1 MAVKVYSTVDVDRK
15 LAQCSTKR
23 FLQMAEKITIDLS
36 FQSRARWSM
45 SQKQSFINSC
55 LIDLNINKFI
65 IVDIKRCRDNCEE
78 GTEDWKY
85 YDGWYQLDVGSLN
98 VDSNNRTETL
108 KEFKAGEIKIPHGD
122 YYIRTIGR
130 TFKVRKDND
139 TWKTM
144 DDDFKLVFLGNSVS
158 THIITCATR
167 EQLSDVFERM
177 NNGESLNKEEKLNC
191 AFSATCRGI
200 RDLADEFHPSFLKSN
215 GGFFSDVEI
224 NRRKIDGWFANMFY
238 LYQNGIDQ
246 QFTVKPHREMYD
258 SESVSNKMI
267 KQFKTDWSVY
277 IKMVG
282 KKIKLFH
289 YKWVYADLF
298 MMIREQKELG
308 KRLKDKSTI
317 VQDFID
323 MVTPVMA
330 SKEAKYTFDGIEFIM
345 FAKLCRGEGGNTP
358 KRMGAYKMAGWD
370 ITKYFTGVLDPK
382 IGLDKIEKQSVAVRD
397 DWKDS
402 DGDEFTPE
410 TLFDGDF
417 DGGHILARGM
427 EGRTTPENTV
437 IEKMSPNRSKKM
449 QTTVV
454 SETANA

>member
-1 MAVKVYSTVDVDRK
+1 MAVKVYSTVDVDRNR
-15 LAQCSTKR
+15 AQCSTKR
-23 FLQMAEKITIDLS
+23 FLQMAENITIDLS
-36 FQSRARWSM
+36 CQSRARWSM
-45 SQKQSFINSC
+45 PQKQSFINSC

-65 IVDIKRCRDNCEE
+65 IVNILKCRDNCEE

-85 YDGWYQLDVGSLN
+85 YDEWYQLGVEFLN

-108 KEFKAGEIKIPHGD
+108 KEFKSGIIKIPHGD
-122 YYIRTIGR
+122 YYIRPIGR

-144 DDDFKLVFLGNSVS
+144 DDDFKLVFLGNPVS

-167 EQLSDVFERM
+167 AQLSDVFERM

-191 AFSATCRGI
+191 VFSSTCKGI
-200 RDLADEFHPSFLKSN
+200 RKLADEFHSKFNKDN
-215 GGFFSDVEI
+215 GGFFTEGEI

-238 LYQNGIDQ
+238 LYQYGIDQ

-282 KKIKLFH
+282 NKIKLFH
-289 YKWVYADLF
+289 YKWVYGDLF

-323 MVTPVMA
+323 MVTPVMV
-330 SKEAKYTFDGIEFIM
+330 SKKAKYTFDEIEFIM

-358 KRMGAYKMAGWD
+358 IRMKAYIDNGFD

-382 IGLDKIEKQSVAVRD
+382 RSLDKIEKQSVAVRD

-402 DGDEFTPE
+402 DGEEFTPE
-410 TLFDGDF
+410 TLFDGDL
-417 DGGHILARGM
+417 DGGHILAHGE
-427 EGRTTPENTV
+427 EGRTTPENSV

-449 QTTVV
+449 QTTKVA
-454 SETANA
+454 ETVDA